1 LLDQKISGPKKPL
14 YGMFTDIPPHYDLIN
29 HLITLRMDR
38 SWRRRAALACLAS
51 KPRKVLDLCC
61 GTGDL
66 AITIAKLADY
76 TPEVKGLDYSQP
88 MLDIAAQKARVSAKT
103 ISFQQGD
110 ASKLPYQTAEFDCV
124 GISFAFRNLTYKNS
138 LMEAHM
144 VEIARVLQPGGRF
157 VIVESSQPNNPFI
170 RSLDHFYMRCYV
182 ANIGA
187 WFSGN
192 RPAYR
197 YLAESAC
204 NYFSPVEMQ
213 TFLMQHGFA
222 SVDYR
227 PLFFGAA
234 GIYAAVKR

>member
-1 LLDQKISGPKKPL
+1 LANKNNSEPKKPL

-38 SWRRRAALACLAS
+38 GWRRKAALACLAS

-66 AITIAKLADY
+66 AITIANLADY
-76 TPEVKGLDYSQP
+76 TPDVKGLDYSQP
-88 MLDIAAQKARVSAKT
+88 MLDIAAQKATFSGKT
-103 ISFQQGD
+103 INFVQGD
-110 ASKLPYQTAEFDCV
+110 ASRLPYKTAEFDCV

-144 VEIARVLQPGGRF
+144 AEIVRVLQPEGRF
-157 VIVESSQPNNPFI
+157 VIVESSQPNNPTV
-170 RSLDHFYMRCYV
+170 RALDHFYMRCYV

-192 RPAYR
+192 RAAYR

-204 NYFSPVEMQ
+204 HYFSPSEMKA
-213 TFLMQHGFA
+213 FLIQHGFA

-227 PLFFGAA
+227 SLF
-234 GIYAAVKR
+234 